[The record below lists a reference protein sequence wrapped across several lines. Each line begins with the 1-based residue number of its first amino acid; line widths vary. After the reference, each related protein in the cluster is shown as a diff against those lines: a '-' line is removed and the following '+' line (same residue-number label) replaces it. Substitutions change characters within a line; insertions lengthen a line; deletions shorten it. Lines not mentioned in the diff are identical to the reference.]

1 MGINAEYMGD
11 TANFP
16 GPKYGLPG
24 YKESHKWET
33 DVDVFSPLVF
43 DPRFYRALIHM
54 KSASAGVMSE
64 SALRVHWDTA
74 VKAKKAPNCPQGNV
88 FFDANE
94 YYKMHKRKPEFNM
107 GGNACS
113 LIVRV
118 YVGQGVFKGYETS
131 QYQAGSKAFPTLAT
145 KLFAPVGSKRKS
157 ASSAVFQVKAGQY
170 FGTPMPGAGVFDN
183 SFTAARHM
191 TLVFWLQ
198 VAPQSEAPNA
208 ELFAYGGAQTDNY
221 FRTGFGCIAAS
232 VASKKTKCYFITVF
246 QAGTT
251 KEYFHTYNNDNFEI
265 PRCLWWLQVG
275 SHRLHAHHCCP
286 WLPWRWRGRLPYQR
300 CLPSDWCCVGRLQRA
315 LFLWINRHSVKLV
328 DWNDGTS
335 TKYAPKWKGP
345 VTGSTLNLDPIWK
358 NPKPRGPDGIHRR
371 FWVTPVVNVKSS
383 GITNNELKWDFPW
396 TTSYQ
401 GGLYFCDLAMVPSGA
416 GGFGDATRRVYAVG
430 AFFQS
435 MMETRKYS
443 CAVQGVPNIGPAGGK
458 PPVQKPK

>member
-94 YYKMHKRKPEFNM
+94 YYKMHKKKPEFNM

-265 PRCLWWLQVG
+265 LRAAYGG
-275 SHRLHAHHCCP
+275 SKWGHTVFMLTTAAPGFRGDGVAGCP
-286 WLPWRWRGRLPYQR
+286 TNGVSPQTGAASDA
-300 CLPSDWCCVGRLQRA
+300 CSVPS
-315 LFLWINRHSVKLV
+315 S
-328 DWNDGTS
+328 S
-335 TKYAPKWKGP
+335 
-345 VTGSTLNLDPIWK
+345 GSTGTASSLWTGTTVPA
-358 NPKPRGPDGIHRR
+358 PS
-371 FWVTPVVNVKSS
+371 TP
-383 GITNNELKWDFPW
+383 
-396 TTSYQ
+396 
-401 GGLYFCDLAMVPSGA
+401 PSG
-416 GGFGDATRRVYAVG
+416 RVLSLA
-430 AFFQS
+430 A
-435 MMETRKYS
+435 
-443 CAVQGVPNIGPAGGK
+443 P
-458 PPVQKPK
+458 

>member
-1 MGINAEYMGD
+1 MGIQVAAKMKVFAAVTLALLATCLVIDAAEVSDLEDGMPTLTNGGDDTHIAATKGGRSFGYWKD

-24 YKESHKWET
+24 NKESHKWET
-33 DVDVFSPLVF
+33 DVDAFSPLVF

-94 YYKMHKRKPEFNM
+94 YYKMHKKKPEFNM

-157 ASSAVFQVKAGQY
+157 ASSAVFRVQ
-170 FGTPMPGAGVFDN
+170 F
-183 SFTAARHM
+183 
-191 TLVFWLQ
+191 
-198 VAPQSEAPNA
+198 APQSEAPNA

-265 PRCLWWLQVG
+265 LRAAYGG
-275 SHRLHAHHCCP
+275 SKWGHTVFMLTTAAPGFRGDGVAGCP
-286 WLPWRWRGRLPYQR
+286 TNGVSPQTGAA
-300 CLPSDWCCVGRLQRA
+300 SDACSGA

-345 VTGSTLNLDPIWK
+345 V
-358 NPKPRGPDGIHRR
+358 PRGPDGIHRR
-371 FWVTPVVNVKSS
+371 FWVTPRQC
-383 GITNNELKWDFPW
+383 E
-396 TTSYQ
+396 
-401 GGLYFCDLAMVPSGA
+401 
-416 GGFGDATRRVYAVG
+416 
-430 AFFQS
+430 
-435 MMETRKYS
+435 
-443 CAVQGVPNIGPAGGK
+443 VQWYH
-458 PPVQKPK
+458 QQ